1 MPTLPHFLGTV
12 GRDLVANIKHE
23 TVKLSVFKGKEAKLN
38 RAIFQVLAQKSPQTA
53 WEIFNQ
59 LTKQKHLLDLKYWVL
74 IRRIKKLQESD
85 FLMKVGETKTMPGT
99 ETGQYQLTPRAELAM
114 VLDQVDLDMFVKEA
128 DYHRVLTALDAFDD
142 EKHCT

>member
-1 MPTLPHFLGTV
+1 M
-12 GRDLVANIKHE
+12 ANIKHE

-59 LTKQKHLLDLKYWVL
+59 LTKQKHLSDLKYWVL

-85 FLMKVGETKTMPGT
+85 FLMKVSETKTMPGT

-114 VLDQVDLDMFVKEA
+114 VLDRVDLDKFITKA
-128 DYHRVLTALDAFDD
+128 DYHRILTALEAFQNLERCDV
-142 EKHCT
+142 KIV

>member
-38 RAIFQVLAQKSPQTA
+38 RAIFQVLCQKSPQTA
-53 WEIFNQ
+53 WQIFNQ
-59 LTKQKHLLDLKYWVL
+59 LTKKKHHSGLKYWVL

-85 FLMKVGETKTMPGT
+85 FILKVGETKTMPGT
-99 ETGQYQLTPRAELAM
+99 
-114 VLDQVDLDMFVKEA
+114 
-128 DYHRVLTALDAFDD
+128 
-142 EKHCT
+142 

>member
-1 MPTLPHFLGTV
+1 MA
-12 GRDLVANIKHE
+12 RIKHE

-85 FLMKVGETKTMPGT
+85 FILKVGETKTMPGT
-99 ETGQYQLTPRAELAM
+99 ETGQYQLTPRAELAII
-114 VLDQVDLDMFVKEA
+114 LDQIDLDNFLSKA
-128 DYHRVLTALDAFDD
+128 DYHRILTALEAFQNL
-142 EKHCT
+142 E

>member
-1 MPTLPHFLGTV
+1 MA
-12 GRDLVANIKHE
+12 RIKHE

-59 LTKQKHLLDLKYWVL
+59 LTKQKHLSDLKYWVL

-85 FLMKVGETKTMPGT
+85 FILKVGETKTMPGT
-99 ETGQYQLTPRAELAM
+99 ETGQYQLTPRAELAI
-114 VLDQVDLDMFVKEA
+114 VLDQVDLDKYIEEA
-128 DYHRVLTALDAFDD
+128 DYHRILTALEAFRL
-142 EKHCT
+142 KH

>member
-1 MPTLPHFLGTV
+1 
-12 GRDLVANIKHE
+12 VARIKHE

-59 LTKQKHLLDLKYWVL
+59 LTKQKHLSDLKYWVL

-85 FLMKVGETKTMPGT
+85 FLMKVSETKTMPGT

-114 VLDQVDLDMFVKEA
+114 ALDHLNLNKFLKEA
-128 DYHRVLTALDAFDD
+128 DYHRIITALDAFQN
-142 EKHCT
+142 

>member
-12 GRDLVANIKHE
+12 GRDLLANIKHE

-53 WEIFNQ
+53 WQIFNQ

-85 FLMKVGETKTMPGT
+85 FILKVGETKTMPGT
-99 ETGQYQLTPRAELAM
+99 ETGQYQLTPRAELAI
-114 VLDQVDLDMFVKEA
+114 VIDQIDLDKFITKA
-128 DYHRVLTALDAFDD
+128 NYHRILTTLEALQNLKD
-142 EKHCT
+142 TM

>member
-1 MPTLPHFLGTV
+1 
-12 GRDLVANIKHE
+12 VARIKHE
-23 TVKLSVFKGKEAKLN
+23 TVKLSVFKGKETKLN

-59 LTKQKHLLDLKYWVL
+59 LTKQKHLSDLKYWVL

-114 VLDQVDLDMFVKEA
+114 VLDQVNLDQFITKA
-128 DYHRVLTALDAFDD
+128 DYHRILTALEAF
-142 EKHCT
+142 KNHSLLNK

>member
-1 MPTLPHFLGTV
+1 
-12 GRDLVANIKHE
+12 VARRKHE

-74 IRRIKKLQESD
+74 IRRIKKLHETD
-85 FLMKVGETKTMPGT
+85 YIIKVGETKTMPGT
-99 ETGQYQLTPRAELAM
+99 ETGLYQLTPRGELAIA
-114 VLDQVDLDMFVKEA
+114 LDQIDLDKFINKA
-128 DYHRVLTALDAFDD
+128 DYHRILTALEAFQNL
-142 EKHCT
+142 KQ

>member
-1 MPTLPHFLGTV
+1 
-12 GRDLVANIKHE
+12 VARIKHE

-59 LTKQKHLLDLKYWVL
+59 LTKQKHLSDLKYWVL

-85 FLMKVGETKTMPGT
+85 FILKVGETKTMPGT
-99 ETGQYQLTPRAELAM
+99 ETGQYQLTPRAELAI
-114 VLDQVDLDMFVKEA
+114 VLDQVDLDKYIEEA
-128 DYHRVLTALDAFDD
+128 DYHRILTALEAFRL
-142 EKHCT
+142 KH

>member
-1 MPTLPHFLGTV
+1 MA
-12 GRDLVANIKHE
+12 RIKHE

-53 WEIFNQ
+53 WKIFNQ

-114 VLDQVDLDMFVKEA
+114 ALDQLNLNKFLKEA
-128 DYHRVLTALDAFDD
+128 DYHRILTALEAFRNIDQ
-142 EKHCT
+142 